1 MQVHQW
7 VSNFVP
13 VEKKDSRKLQVYVDF
28 RVLNRSTPEDEYP
41 MTIADILLNDA
52 LGHWVI
58 TFFMVMLIT
67 NYNKIF
73 MAKEDASKMAFIY
86 LSFVGL
92 FEWVVMTFC
101 LKNVGH
107 TYLFCK
113 RAPSMQKGPTPSRF
127 KDLYVNS

>member
-1 MQVHQW
+1 MQVYQW

-13 VEKKDSRKLQVYVDF
+13 VEKKDSRKLQVCVDF
-28 RVLNRSTPEDEYP
+28 RVLNRATPEDEYP

-86 LSFVGL
+86 PSFVGL
-92 FEWVVMTFC
+92 FE
-101 LKNVGH
+101 
-107 TYLFCK
+107 
-113 RAPSMQKGPTPSRF
+113 
-127 KDLYVNS
+127 